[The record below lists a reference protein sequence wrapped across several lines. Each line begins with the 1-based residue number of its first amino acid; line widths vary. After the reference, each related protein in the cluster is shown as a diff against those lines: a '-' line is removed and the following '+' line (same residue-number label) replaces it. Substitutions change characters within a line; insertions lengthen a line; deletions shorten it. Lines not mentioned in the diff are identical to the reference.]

1 LGRDARVFS
10 GGGFDKPP
18 VKILKTRFNLL
29 IQESRAMRKSEERKL
44 RLMME
49 RARERA
55 QQKRD
60 EMDKVKPMAGRLL
73 LMMLWAKVTGRG

>member
-1 LGRDARVFS
+1 
-10 GGGFDKPP
+10 
-18 VKILKTRFNLL
+18 
-29 IQESRAMRKSEERKL
+29 MRKSEERKL